1 MQGRGSGK
9 PEDSSCA
16 LAWPLDQG
24 KPLEIKVKAPAA
36 APRRPG
42 FRRAAH
48 PPATREQERK
58 LLEKFLI
65 KL

>member
-36 APRRPG
+36 SPRPG

-48 PPATREQERK
+48 PPAAREQERK
-58 LLEKFLI
+58 LLEKFLV